1 MVTTKVEM
9 MVDLMAFLLVVNLVH
24 NLVVMKAGNLVLR

>member
-1 MVTTKVEM
+1 MVTKKVGM

-24 NLVVMKAGNLVLR
+24 MLVVMKADNLVLR